1 MFSHCQLI
9 AHYSL
14 LKKRMSQADFEAAL
28 EQLREEYLHNLP
40 NKIAD
45 VTNTWQTLRDNAWDP
60 AQFQTL
66 TRLAHSLA
74 GSGATYGFHAVSQA
88 ARALEQYCKSVP
100 SDTSPLREAQAEIE
114 RLLARLQQTL
124 SLPELSKTPAREP
137 EIPSP
142 PALQYVMLYEPDVWM
157 AQEIETQL
165 EMCGYRVARLKRLDA
180 LSEPGVL
187 PMAVILDWDAAQ
199 ADPHAD
205 LTQIHA
211 LHQTEPV
218 LPILFVSA
226 RDDLLARLEAVRS
239 GATGYLTAPLSTGSL
254 IETLDTQ
261 TANRSSDPFRI
272 LIVEDDWN
280 LAARSAAILEEAG
293 MVSQIITDPLLV
305 MPPLVDF
312 RPDLILSDMHMPHLS
327 GLELAAILR
336 QQEAYVGIPIVFL
349 SSETDRNTQ
358 LSAMLLG
365 GDDFLVK
372 PIEAHHLV
380 GKVTSRVQRARTL
393 RQLAERDSLTRLLNH
408 TRFQEHLNIAVAR
421 AQRIGS
427 KFALAMLDIDH
438 FKNVNDTYGHPAGDR
453 VLKNLARLLVQR
465 LRKSDVVGR
474 YGGEEFA
481 LILLDTD
488 ISGAYQLLEELRRSF
503 EQAAQFSAGREFHV
517 TFSGGIATLPP
528 YEDAAALREAADRAL
543 YQAKRGG
550 RNQIVFLDE

>member
-1 MFSHCQLI
+1 MG
-9 AHYSL
+9 
-14 LKKRMSQADFEAAL
+14 QADFEAAL
-28 EQLREEYLHNLP
+28 EQLRKEYRRVLP
-40 NKIAD
+40 DKIAD
-45 VTNTWQTLRDNAWDP
+45 LDNTWQTLRDNAWDP
-60 AQFQTL
+60 TQFQTL

-74 GSGATYGFHAVSQA
+74 GSGATYGFNAVSQA
-88 ARALEQYCKSVP
+88 ARALEQYCKSVS
-100 SDTSPLREAQAEIE
+100 SDVSPPRETRAEIE

-124 SLPELSKTPAREP
+124 SLPEASEIRVRETNT
-137 EIPSP
+137 PSP
-142 PALQYVMLYEPDVWM
+142 PELKRVTLYEPDGQM
-157 AQEIETQL
+157 AQEMETQL
-165 EMCGYRVARLKRLDA
+165 EMFGYRVARIERLDT
-180 LSEPGVL
+180 LSAAGAL
-187 PMAVILDWDAAQ
+187 PMAVIVNWDAAQ

-205 LTQIHA
+205 LRQIHA
-211 LHQTEPV
+211 LHQAEPV

-226 RDDLLARLEAVRS
+226 RDDLQARLEAVRS
-239 GATGYLTAPLSTGSL
+239 GATGYLTAPLSTDSL
-254 IETLDTQ
+254 IETLDAQ
-261 TANRSSDPFRI
+261 TANRNSDPFRI
-272 LIVEDDWN
+272 LIVEDDGN
-280 LAARSAAILEEAG
+280 LAARSAAILEQAG
-293 MVSQIITDPLLV
+293 MLTHIVTDPLWV

-349 SSETDRNTQ
+349 SSETDRDTQ

-372 PIEAHHLV
+372 PIEARHLV

-393 RQLAERDSLTRLLNH
+393 RRLAERDSLTRLLNH

-421 AQRIGS
+421 AQRTGG
-427 KFALAMLDIDH
+427 KLALAMLDIDH
-438 FKNVNDTYGHPAGDR
+438 FKNVNDTYGHPTGDR
-453 VLKNLARLLVQR
+453 VLKSLARLLTQR
-465 LRKSDVVGR
+465 LRKSDVVAR

-503 EQAAQFSAGREFHV
+503 EQTAQFSGRREFHV

-528 YEDAAALREAADRAL
+528 YADAAALREAADRAL